1 MTKHPRTLIALGL
14 FLVSTCAL
22 AQDFRLEYLDL
33 DTLTSTPA
41 TILISPDYQTIIEF
55 EDMQIG
61 QPSSGRTDM
70 LTLEREPN
78 AVRVRA
84 NQPMVDTDLIVPVG
98 SETAMFTLTVDED
111 ARAPRRYVVRQTEED
126 EVRFDLN
133 NWSTTTGRVGMGRNQ
148 PEMLPPGVI
157 FDAQV
162 LYLTDEQMVIQYAL
176 ANVGAAPITAETQ
189 KLNLYYEGNKL
200 PRTISRIAPDDGMA
214 RIQPEEAEYGTIVI
228 SDPPH
233 GSIVLEWPLVQ
244 IGPGTTYFIR
254 REYTEGLT
262 RAVE

>member
-1 MTKHPRTLIALGL
+1 MTNPFPPLLATV
-14 FLVSTCAL
+14 FFVLVSAAA
-22 AQDFRLEYLDL
+22 AQDFRLEYLEL
-33 DTLTSTPA
+33 ETLTSQPA
-41 TILISPDYQTIIEF
+41 EILISPDYQTIIEF

-61 QPSSGRTDM
+61 APSSGRIDM

-84 NQPMVDTDLIVPVG
+84 NQPMVDTDLIVPVA

-111 ARAPRRYVVRQTEED
+111 ARAPRRYVVRQADED

-133 NWSTTTGRVGMGRNQ
+133 DWSTNTGRVGMGQNQ

-176 ANVGAAPITAETQ
+176 ANVGDAPITAETQ

-214 RIQPEEAEYGTIVI
+214 RIQPEEAEYGTIVV
-228 SDPPH
+228 SNPPR
-233 GSIVLEWPLVQ
+233 GNIVLEWPLVQ
-244 IGPGTTYFIR
+244 IGPGNTYFVR
-254 REYTEGLT
+254 REYSEGLT